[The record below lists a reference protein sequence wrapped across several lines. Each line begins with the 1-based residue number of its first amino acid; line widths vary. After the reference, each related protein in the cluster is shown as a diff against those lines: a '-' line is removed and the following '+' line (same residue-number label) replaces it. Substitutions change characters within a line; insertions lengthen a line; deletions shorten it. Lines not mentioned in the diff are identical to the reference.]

1 MVAFRNLFLR
11 SSPAVNH
18 YYRYDPQTYAGYT
31 YSDQCQGSC
40 EHGGDWEC
48 FTHTKFSESM
58 SNR

>member
-11 SSPAVNH
+11 SSSAVK
-18 YYRYDPQTYAGYT
+18 RYDPQEYAEYT

-48 FTHTKFSESM
+48 FTHNEFPESM